1 MHLSNAIIG
10 TVQNQELIDVVNNSG
25 ININRCAG
33 IKASVINPNVDGRMT
48 IEVVFDFIPA
58 GQSSNDMRVRV
69 FYDPSNRNVEIH
81 SIERPW

>member
-10 TVQNQELIDVVNNSG
+10 TVQNHEFIDVIRNGG
-25 ININRCAG
+25 ININRCANIRG
-33 IKASVINPNVDGRMT
+33 SVINPDVDGRMT
-48 IEVVFDFIPA
+48 IEIIFDFIPS

-69 FYDPSNRNVEIH
+69 FFDPSSQSVEIH